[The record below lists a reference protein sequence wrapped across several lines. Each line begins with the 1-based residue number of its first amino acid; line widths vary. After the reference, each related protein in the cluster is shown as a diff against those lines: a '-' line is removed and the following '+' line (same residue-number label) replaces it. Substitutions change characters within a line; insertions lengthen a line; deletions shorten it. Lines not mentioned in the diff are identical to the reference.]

1 MSLYGGSSL
10 KMRPVV
16 KGWVSPDFQH
26 LPTPCLPKLAL
37 FLFYKPP
44 LTLSTSR
51 PVGGQAAAGQA
62 GPGACDQAAGPPALS
77 YSGPLGATERKF
89 LLQGGEVTSWPVTSY
104 LPQAR
109 GQPAGCLGTV
119 IWDCLLCP
127 RNRLPQPALGPGFW
141 WR

>member
-16 KGWVSPDFQH
+16 KGWVSPAFQR
-26 LPTPCLPKLAL
+26 LPTLCLPKLAL

-62 GPGACDQAAGPPALS
+62 GPGACGQAAGPPALS
-77 YSGPLGATERKF
+77 LFRSTRRHGA
-89 LLQGGEVTSWPVTSY
+89 EVSS
-104 LPQAR
+104 AR
-109 GQPAGCLGTV
+109 G
-119 IWDCLLCP
+119 
-127 RNRLPQPALGPGFW
+127 
-141 WR
+141 